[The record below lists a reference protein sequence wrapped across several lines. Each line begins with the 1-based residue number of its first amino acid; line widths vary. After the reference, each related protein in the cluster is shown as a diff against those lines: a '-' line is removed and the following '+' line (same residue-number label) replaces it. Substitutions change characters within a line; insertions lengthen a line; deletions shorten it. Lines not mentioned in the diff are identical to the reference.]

1 MTFTVEDAVR
11 IAREAHGDQL
21 DKSGYLYIG
30 HPMRVMA
37 RVEGEHAKMAA
48 VLHDVIEDT
57 SMTAADLRAG
67 GCPEAVVATVVA
79 LSKVEGEPMA
89 DYLRR
94 VAADP
99 LAVTVK
105 RADIADNC
113 DPVRMARLAPELQ
126 DRLASKYSEAIRL
139 LDSLTSSP

>member
-1 MTFTVEDAVR
+1 MTFTVDDAVR

-21 DKSGYLYIG
+21 DKSGRHYIG

-57 SMTAADLRAG
+57 AVTADDLRAE

-79 LSKVEGEPMA
+79 LSKVKDEPMA

-99 LAVTVK
+99 VAVTVK
-105 RADIADNC
+105 RADIADNT
-113 DPVRMARLAPELQ
+113 DPVRMSQLAPEFQ
-126 DRLASKYSEAIRL
+126 DRLRIKYSEAIRL
-139 LDSLTSSP
+139 LDSLTSCP